1 MNRASFLKLLA
12 LPVVA
17 PLVALSTKIK
27 GHWRQEFA
35 RDVWVGSDG
44 SEITAEDIEKA
55 LRGPEET
62 IFYTAPCFKVRVYQG
77 TNGPLVYTQGFDD
90 TGRRVWNTRFIE
102 DSMTD

>member
-17 PLVALSTKIK
+17 PVLALSQKLR

-44 SEITAEDIEKA
+44 SEITLEEMEK
-55 LRGPEET
+55 RTQPRYKVRQSGDFFMVPDDEET
-62 IFYTAPCFKVRVYQG
+62 INVLLEHFG
-77 TNGPLVYTQGFDD
+77 EM
-90 TGRRVWNTRFIE
+90 TR
-102 DSMTD
+102 